1 MEIPALAA
9 SSDLLIAF
17 ITLWFLSRYSMVY
30 DVLTY
35 GLRCISPPHIGVPL
49 IGGRKYGGGETSEG
63 GWSIECQPVAS
74 ILRYDFMLQCFC
86 EQSALR
92 TIFG

>member
-9 SSDLLIAF
+9 SSDLLIMTRYILSCIF
-17 ITLWFLSRYSMVY
+17 VIFL
-30 DVLTY
+30 
-35 GLRCISPPHIGVPL
+35 GELRPPPHIGVPL
-49 IGGRKYGGGETSEG
+49 IGGRKYEGGETSEG